1 MDAALPAYIRKFA
14 KVLDAL
20 EEDAMVAVIT
30 MTGSCCP
37 ITTAHCNAF
46 DTARNALLGAEGFQK
61 QPNLEQFSEVL
72 GMLSLNSDKHVNEK
86 MASKHEKS
94 VSYAHRADLVRLA
107 SAEVPWM
114 DFNPGREHHV
124 IGRLQAEW
132 PHLQFVRFALN
143 GADDVVKYRK
153 WKGAGPEH
161 RYITIGRPGFTD
173 KVVQGASSDGV
184 ALDQGFFILV
194 PETSTPEVA
203 DVSSTLVR
211 ELLRAGDRHLGGRGR
226 GRRAFYYLLL
236 ATEGT
241 GNGPGCFQGMSALY
255 PCVGQSRKQSWP
267 QCRGQVL

>member
-1 MDAALPAYIRKFA
+1 MEAELPGYIKKFA
-14 KVLDAL
+14 AVLDPL
-20 EEDAMVAVIT
+20 QEDAMVAVVT

-46 DTARNALLGAEGFQK
+46 DTARNALLGIEGFK
-61 QPNLEQFSEVL
+61 PLPKLEKFTEVL
-72 GMLSLNSDKHVNEK
+72 GLLSLNSDRHVDEK
-86 MASKHEKS
+86 MARQREKS
-94 VSYAHRADLVRLA
+94 VSYAHRADLVKLA

-124 IGRLQAEW
+124 IGRLQVCW

-161 RYITIGRPGFTD
+161 RCITIGRPGFTE
-173 KVVQGASSDGV
+173 KVLDGARRDRV

-194 PETSTPEVA
+194 PEGSEVA

-211 ELLRAGDRHLGGRGR
+211 ELLRAGDRQGLER
-226 GRRAFYYLLL
+226 LLHPQVADWLLRSGIYGPAVRPL
-236 ATEGT
+236 AAAPGT
-241 GNGPGCFQGMSALY
+241 
-255 PCVGQSRKQSWP
+255 
-267 QCRGQVL
+267 